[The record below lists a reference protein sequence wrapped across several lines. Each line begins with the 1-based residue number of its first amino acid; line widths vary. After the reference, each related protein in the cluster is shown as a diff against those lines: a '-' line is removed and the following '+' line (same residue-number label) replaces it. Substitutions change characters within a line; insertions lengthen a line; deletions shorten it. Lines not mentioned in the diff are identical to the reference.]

1 MLAGTVMTNVGDS
14 PRHKVVIPSFRAIF
28 RSPSKVEL
36 NDRLCV
42 SSTAHSAPT
51 DLLISPILGAA
62 MQYSAVLVA
71 KKTSRQHAV
80 TPKFGGRVLSD

>member
-1 MLAGTVMTNVGDS
+1 
-14 PRHKVVIPSFRAIF
+14 
-28 RSPSKVEL
+28 
-36 NDRLCV
+36 
-42 SSTAHSAPT
+42 
-51 DLLISPILGAA
+51 